1 MVAKATNRLRHSVLQ
16 LRDTHGLTPANTV
29 TAAAIVGLG
38 VFDLLSR
45 NPPLM
50 AIQASVVASGP
61 VAILNCSP
69 AVTYAADK
77 YYKLKAALRH

>member
-1 MVAKATNRLRHSVLQ
+1 MVSRATNRLRNSVLQ
-16 LRDTHGLTPANTV
+16 LRDMHGLTPANTV
-29 TAAAIVGLG
+29 AAAAMVGLG
-38 VFDLLSR
+38 VLDLLSR

-61 VAILNCSP
+61 VALLNCSP
-69 AVTYAADK
+69 AATYAADK